1 MTVTAAMTLPPSQRQ
16 AVDVRSFILSSPH
29 NAQTSIL
36 CFFSVLKS
44 GWTNTLVSVAQRR
57 NEMDSHRLTIVA
69 MHTHANRWRWWES
82 RSNSYYF
89 TFVHTLSAAIKRWD
103 DGELFIVTHSVQTQ
117 FIFYNFHFVN
127 THKVSIAGWFCA
139 APLKE
144 WLTLSTRVAHNV
156 FHNYL

>member
-1 MTVTAAMTLPPSQRQ
+1 MSVMTAMTLPPSQRQ
-16 AVDVRSFILSSPH
+16 AVDAIIHSL
-29 NAQTSIL
+29 AQCTDIDFV
-36 CFFSVLKS
+36 FFSLYWKS

-69 MHTHANRWRWWES
+69 MHTHANRRRWWES

-144 WLTLSTRVAHNV
+144 WLTLSTRVVHNV